1 MVAREPRS
9 QPFAALIRG
18 AWALL
23 LAGAAAGLP
32 VAHAAPVELIG
43 GWEGDSRAQG
53 YGFVALG
60 TTVPMTARAALAVRV
75 TGSHLTYAYDSTG
88 TELRVRS
95 PGLSLLAGPRLAGPR
110 GSFTLLAGAE
120 GRRERREVAGTERE
134 SDVGGA
140 VVQADGDVAVG
151 RRGRLFALANW
162 SGASDYLYGR
172 AAARRQLNDLTWSGP
187 AVWFAG
193 VEGVLQGN
201 ADSDAWQVGGFVECA
216 LTRLRASLAV
226 HAGARS
232 SGSPG
237 ATRHHDGYLGLGLY
251 HRF

>member
-1 MVAREPRS
+1 VVAREPRS
-9 QPFAALIRG
+9 EPFAALTRG
-18 AWALL
+18 VFALL
-23 LAGAAAGLP
+23 LAGVASGLP
-32 VAHAAPVELIG
+32 AAHATPVELIG
-43 GWEGDSRAQG
+43 GWEGDRRAQG

-60 TTVPMTARAALAVRV
+60 TTLPMAPRMALVVRV

-88 TELRVRS
+88 AEIHVRS
-95 PGLSLLAGPRLAGPR
+95 PGLSLLAGPRLTGPR
-110 GSFTLLAGAE
+110 GSLTVLAGGE
-120 GRRERREVAGTERE
+120 GRRERRERAGLERE

-140 VVQADGDVAVG
+140 VVQADGDIAVG

-172 AAARRQLNDLTWSGP
+172 AAARRQLNDLSWSGP

-201 ADSDAWQVGGFVECA
+201 DESDAWQFGGFIECA
-216 LTRLRASLAV
+216 LTRLRASLAA
-226 HAGARS
+226 HAGTRS

-237 ATRHHDGYLGLGLY
+237 GTRRHDGYLGLGLY